1 MIKSLLLYFYVS
13 IEGVIYIKV
22 AIPFTNK
29 GIDINLKTLPDRITD
44 PRYWPGSPSP
54 ILWAQDNFKN
64 SEEQLKAY
72 QGWVGDL
79 VSLIAERMAS
89 IPLRL
94 YNQNDELIEK
104 HPFYDLMKTFNP
116 DTTEFS
122 GKEGR
127 SIYKDLTGECY
138 ILMAKD
144 GLGIP
149 RELYFRKPDRIT
161 PKVKDGII
169 DHFIY
174 LSGSQEIRYE
184 REDIIYFKYFNP
196 TDPFRGAS
204 PVQRKAYAYDTDKY
218 NMIYQLNVF
227 KNGVHLKQVL
237 ETEKNMPPEMVEKI
251 LTLFNQTYG
260 GAEKA
265 HSTGALIGGMKLK
278 DVGVSNKDME
288 YMLLADWNMRQLASA
303 YHTPPQKLSHP
314 EKTNLANMKALDTA
328 WNRECILPRC
338 IRDAQQL
345 NVTLIPLYKEPG
357 LYCKYDNPVPADDE
371 FILKKR
377 ESDLKNWVIPI
388 NEARVKD
395 GLDEVPWGKVPLA
408 PFNISPLGSATES
421 ADTSAPGKAII
432 LKKYTE
438 KFKREYWNQYIKR
451 ITPLENE
458 FKRGMIKLFQEQ
470 ELAALRALRKKKS
483 ITKDV
488 DDVLRI
494 THSERE
500 IEKFA
505 EFTLPRITEMV
516 KINGSKAY
524 AELGVSGS
532 FDVSNPKV
540 IKWIKER
547 AGKLIKGIGDTPLDK
562 LRKTLAEGVAI
573 GEKIPS
579 LSSRVSA
586 VYDEAKGSRA
596 IKIARTETSAAS
608 NNGALQAYDQSGVV
622 KEKEWLHGGEECDI
636 CDSLEAEGP
645 IPLHSSFS
653 GGFDAPPAHP
663 NCICTILPVIEKD

>member
-1 MIKSLLLYFYVS
+1 M
-13 IEGVIYIKV
+13 IYIKF

-29 GIDINLKTLPDRITD
+29 GIDIKLKELPARITD
-44 PRYWPGSPSP
+44 PRYWPDRSSP
-54 ILWAQDNFKN
+54 IMWAQDSFKN

-72 QGWVGDL
+72 QGWVGDC

-94 YNQNDELIEK
+94 YNKDHELIED
-104 HPFYDLMKTFNP
+104 HPFYDLMKHFNP

-138 ILMAKD
+138 ILMVKD

-149 RELYFRKPDRIT
+149 RELYFRKPDRIM

-174 LSGSQEIRYE
+174 LSGSREIKYD

-196 TDPFRGAS
+196 TDPFRGCS

-237 ETEKNMPPEMVEKI
+237 ETDKNMQPDQVKKV
-251 LTLFNQTYG
+251 LDLFDQTYG
-260 GAEKA
+260 GAEKS
-265 HSTGALIGGMKLK
+265 HKTGALIGGMSLK
-278 DVGVSNKDME
+278 DVGVTNKDME
-288 YMLLADWNMRQLASA
+288 YMLLANWNMRQLASA

-314 EKTNLANMKALDTA
+314 EQTNLANMKALDTA

-338 IRDAQQL
+338 IQDAQTL

-357 LYCKYDNPVPADDE
+357 LYCKYDNPVPSDE
-371 FILKKR
+371 EFLLKKR
-377 ESDLKNWVIPI
+377 ESDLKNWVIPV

-395 GLDEVPWGKVPLA
+395 GLDEAPWGKVPLA
-408 PFNISPLGSATES
+408 PFGIGPLGSATE
-421 ADTSAPGKAII
+421 AATPAPAKTII
-432 LKKYTE
+432 PKKYTE
-438 KFKREYWNQYIKR
+438 DFRREYWNQYIKR

-470 ELAALRALRKKKS
+470 ELRALRALRKKKDIIG
-483 ITKDV
+483 ITKDI

-494 THSERE
+494 THDERT
-500 IEKFA
+500 IKDFA

-516 KINGSKAY
+516 KINGTSAY

-532 FDVSNPKV
+532 FDVTNPKV
-540 IKWIKER
+540 IKWIKARTGE
-547 AGKLIKGIGDTPLDK
+547 LIKSLGDTTLDK
-562 LRKTLAEGVAI
+562 LRKTLAEGVAN

-579 LSSRVSA
+579 LASRVSA

-622 KEKEWLHGGEECDI
+622 KEKEWLRGGGEECDI